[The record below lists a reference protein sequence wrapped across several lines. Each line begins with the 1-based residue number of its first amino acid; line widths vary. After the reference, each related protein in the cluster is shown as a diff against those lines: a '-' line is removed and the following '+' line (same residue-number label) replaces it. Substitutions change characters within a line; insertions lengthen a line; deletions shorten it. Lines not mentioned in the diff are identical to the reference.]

1 MLLGKQLYQLRC
13 LFEEHLQKTE
23 EARYA
28 GEANVM
34 IKDAP

>member
-1 MLLGKQLYQLRC
+1 MLLGKQLYRLRC

-23 EARYA
+23 EAMYA
-28 GEANVM
+28 VEANVM